1 MNPETFLFFS
11 SDRSIGLFA
20 SAILMCVIESQ
31 NILVKLPSKA
41 LKLFVRCS
49 VWLNDNCCKWELKLF
64 DFSFKFSFAGY
75 QNQWR
80 EDRIPTS
87 MPPIN
92 TSYLNPRTVFLI
104 GIPGLEH
111 VQFWIGFPFFILCL
125 VALVGNIILLIII
138 PTERSLHKP
147 MYIFLAVLAATDIGL
162 CAAIVPK
169 MLAIFWF
176 RSSSMAF
183 DTCLAQLFFIH
194 ALQCM
199 ESGILLAMAFD
210 RYIAICDPLRHTS
223 ILTPSILGRMVVMV
237 AIRAI
242 VLVGLLP
249 ILIKRLHVFHSIL
262 IAHSYCEHMAIVKL
276 AAEDTQVNKVCG
288 LFVGFTILGFDM
300 IFIIISY
307 VLIFQAVFRLHQ
319 KEARLKAFNTCTAH
333 IFVFLEFYILAF
345 FSFFSHRF
353 GHVVPSTH
361 ILLSTIYLLVP
372 PALNPIVY
380 GVKNKDICKR
390 VTQIFL
396 VSHGSQ

>member
-1 MNPETFLFFS
+1 M
-11 SDRSIGLFA
+11 A
-20 SAILMCVIESQ
+20 S
-31 NILVKLPSKA
+31 
-41 LKLFVRCS
+41 
-49 VWLNDNCCKWELKLF
+49 
-64 DFSFKFSFAGY
+64 
-75 QNQWR
+75 
-80 EDRIPTS
+80 
-87 MPPIN
+87 IN
-92 TSYLNPRTVFLI
+92 TSYLNPETVILI

-111 VQFWIGFPFFILCL
+111 VQFWIGFPFLAVCL
-125 VALVGNIILLIII
+125 VALLGNIVLLIII
-138 PTERSLHKP
+138 PTEHSLHQP

-162 CAAIVPK
+162 CAAIAPK

-176 RSSSMAF
+176 RSCSMAF

-210 RYIAICDPLRHTS
+210 RYVAICDPLRHTS
-223 ILTPSILGRMVVMV
+223 ILTSSILCRMIVIV
-237 AIRAI
+237 AIRAT

-249 ILIKRLHVFHSIL
+249 ILIKRLHVFHSIV
-262 IAHSYCEHMAIVKL
+262 IAHSYCEHMAVVKL
-276 AAEDTQVNKVCG
+276 AAEDAQVNKACG

-300 IFIIISY
+300 IFILISY
-307 VLIFQAVFRLHQ
+307 ILIFQAVFHLHQ

-353 GHVVPSTH
+353 GHVAPPTH

-380 GVKNKDICKR
+380 GVKNKVIRKR
-390 VTQIFL
+390 VAQIFL
-396 VSHGSQ
+396 LSHISHQ

>member
-1 MNPETFLFFS
+1 M
-11 SDRSIGLFA
+11 A
-20 SAILMCVIESQ
+20 S
-31 NILVKLPSKA
+31 
-41 LKLFVRCS
+41 
-49 VWLNDNCCKWELKLF
+49 
-64 DFSFKFSFAGY
+64 
-75 QNQWR
+75 
-80 EDRIPTS
+80 
-87 MPPIN
+87 IN
-92 TSYLNPRTVFLI
+92 TSYLNPGTIFLI

-111 VQFWIGFPFFILCL
+111 VQFWIGFPFFAVCL
-125 VALVGNIILLIII
+125 VALLGNIILLIII
-138 PTERSLHKP
+138 PTERSLHQP
-147 MYIFLAVLAATDIGL
+147 MYIFLAVLAATDLGL
-162 CAAIVPK
+162 CAAIAPK

-223 ILTPSILGRMVVMV
+223 ILTPSILGQMIVTV
-237 AIRAI
+237 AIRAT

-262 IAHSYCEHMAIVKL
+262 IAHSYCEHMAVVKL
-276 AAEDTQVNKVCG
+276 AAEDIRVNKACG

-300 IFIIISY
+300 IFILISY
-307 VLIFQAVFRLHQ
+307 ILIFQAVFRLCQ

-353 GHVVPSTH
+353 GHVAPSTH

-380 GVKNKDICKR
+380 GVKNKVIRKR

-396 VSHGSQ
+396 LSHGSHQ

>member
-1 MNPETFLFFS
+1 MSPN
-11 SDRSIGLFA
+11 
-20 SAILMCVIESQ
+20 
-31 NILVKLPSKA
+31 
-41 LKLFVRCS
+41 
-49 VWLNDNCCKWELKLF
+49 
-64 DFSFKFSFAGY
+64 
-75 QNQWR
+75 
-80 EDRIPTS
+80 
-87 MPPIN
+87 N

-111 VQFWIGFPFFILCL
+111 VQFWIGFPFFVLCL

-138 PTERSLHKP
+138 PTERNLHQP
-147 MYIFLAVLAATDIGL
+147 MYIFLAILAATDIGL

-183 DTCLAQLFFIH
+183 DNCLAQLFFIH
-194 ALQCM
+194 ALQGM

-242 VLVGLLP
+242 VLVSLLP

-262 IAHSYCEHMAIVKL
+262 IAHSYCEHMAVVKL
-276 AAEDTQVNKVCG
+276 AAEDTQVNKACG

-307 VLIFQAVFRLHQ
+307 ILIFQAVFHLHQ

-361 ILLSTIYLLVP
+361 ILLSTVYLLVP

-380 GVKNKDICKR
+380 GVKNKEICKR